1 MKQVNYKRLFSV
13 QQEIEQVLKRACP
26 NMYHQS
32 GIYFYTRVTDTE
44 KFAYIGQSVDVMQRN
59 IAHLQ
64 GYSQKIDISI
74 KKWGLYSPENQIGW
88 HLNALYFPKEQLDE
102 AEKFYINSYKEGGYE
117 LYNVESGGKE
127 GKTDINE
134 RKAGKGY
141 HDGLAQGY
149 TNAQNFVANLFEK
162 NLTYEINGKP
172 TVNKQKAL
180 EKFEKFIK
188 KG

>member
-1 MKQVNYKRLFSV
+1 MAKVDYKKLFSV
-13 QQEIEQVLKRACP
+13 QREIEQVLKRACP
-26 NMYHQS
+26 NISHRS
-32 GIYFYTRVTDTE
+32 GIYFYTRVTEDE
-44 KFAYIGQSVDVMQRN
+44 KLAYLGQAVDLCNRN
-59 IAHLQ
+59 IAHIQ
-64 GYSQKIDISI
+64 GYSQKIDVSI
-74 KKWGLYSPENQIGW
+74 KKWGFYSADNEMGW
-88 HLNALYFPKEQLDE
+88 KLNVLEFPKDQLDE
-102 AEKFYINSYKEGGYE
+102 KERYYIDLYLKNGYT

-149 TNAQNFVANLFEK
+149 TNAQNFIAKLFEK
-162 NLTYEINGKP
+162 NLVCEINGTPNK
-172 TVNKQKAL
+172 NKQKAL

>member
-1 MKQVNYKRLFSV
+1 MKQVDYKKLFAI
-13 QQEIEQVLKRACP
+13 QREIEQVLKKACP
-26 NMYHQS
+26 NISHSS
-32 GIYFYTRVTDTE
+32 GIYFYTRVTETE
-44 KFAYIGQSVDVMQRN
+44 KLAYIGQAVDLIKRN
-59 IAHLQ
+59 ISHIQ

-74 KKWGLYSPENQIGW
+74 KKWGFYSADNEIGW
-88 HLNALYFPKEQLDE
+88 KLNVLEFPQEQLDE
-102 AEKFYINSYKEGGYE
+102 KERYYIDLYASNGYE

-172 TVNKQKAL
+172 TANKQKAL